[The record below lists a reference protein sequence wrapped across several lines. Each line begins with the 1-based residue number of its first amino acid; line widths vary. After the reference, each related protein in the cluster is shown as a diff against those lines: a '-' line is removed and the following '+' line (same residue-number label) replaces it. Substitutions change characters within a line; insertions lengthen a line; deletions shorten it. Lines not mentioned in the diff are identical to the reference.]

1 MKVFSSATIRK
12 ASWLGLAACLSA
24 LCVPSAQAGTLA
36 VVAGESLDIKADSL
50 EVDMSRGS
58 AILEGK
64 VKASLGELQV
74 ECAKV
79 EVRYDEA
86 PNVRWARGTG
96 GVSARIKGIA
106 ATANSVE
113 VDVVRR
119 SVRLEGSVKLSRGK
133 GWVTA
138 DSATI
143 DVATRKVVLNDV
155 QGSIPVQ
162 TPSK

>member
-1 MKVFSSATIRK
+1 
-12 ASWLGLAACLSA
+12 
-24 LCVPSAQAGTLA
+24 
-36 VVAGESLDIKADSL
+36 
-50 EVDMSRGS
+50 
-58 AILEGK
+58 
-64 VKASLGELQV
+64 
-74 ECAKV
+74 
-79 EVRYDEA
+79 VRYDEA

-106 ATANSVE
+106 ATANTVE
-113 VDVVRR
+113 VDVNRR

-162 TPSK
+162 TPAR

>member
-1 MKVFSSATIRK
+1 VKVFSSAAIRGSTWV
-12 ASWLGLAACLSA
+12 ALSVCLLGLF
-24 LCVPSAQAGTLA
+24 VPAAQAGTLA
-36 VVAGESLDIKADSL
+36 VIAGETLDIKADSL

-64 VKASLGELQV
+64 VRASLGELQV
-74 ECAKV
+74 ECARV

-86 PNVRWARGTG
+86 PNVKWARGTG

-106 ATANSVE
+106 ATASSVE
-113 VDVVRR
+113 VDVARR
-119 SVRLEGSVKLSRGK
+119 SVRLEGSVKLTRGK

-162 TPSK
+162 TPAR